1 MLVLDNRGHQYQVAN
16 EYEEIDLRELI
27 LDIWASKWTIIIIT
41 LAFILAAAIY
51 SFFIVDPVY
60 QASTTVELSNV
71 EGLYSKPANIVRYL
85 KSNTLLLPVMRDLGY
100 DYSEAGLQRF
110 IASSLT
116 VESSSNSSIID
127 ISLRNHDPQLVGEV
141 LKGIV
146 AALKEEADR
155 DYELKTE
162 KLKRDIS
169 NIERELE
176 EIGERIAG
184 INREIELIIGSG
196 MEPAEKSILTT
207 SLIGNLNIYVEQKSS
222 LEAEKRALED
232 KLLSYRP
239 FRFLN
244 EAYVQ
249 DSPVAPRKLFN
260 LAIAGVLGGFIALF
274 FVLMKNYLLEDRG
287 GIKEG

>member
-146 AALKEEADR
+146 TALKEEADR

-207 SLIGNLNIYVEQKSS
+207 SLIGNLNIYVVQKSS

-249 DSPVAPRKLFN
+249 ESPVAPRKLFN

-274 FVLMKNYLLEDRG
+274 FVLMKNYLLEDRR